1 MNEKLEALIITRA
14 SRLPFPSGP
23 TGNGAGAA
31 RQLDAVLM
39 SAGWKLSRELMEH
52 LSGLEAGTVLDVGL
66 RTLAAVGR
74 AVGDHVKHNVYFKDF
89 PFGVPD
95 TVEFWAQCMRE
106 ALLDPVAA
114 PRVTAGAAV
123 GIVNLLDLPSY
134 GRYQH
139 TYEEMLAAHDELI
152 PAAGDRVTVLHL
164 GADLETEVG
173 GLYTS
178 LAASRTPL
186 AGEDLEL
193 LGELAAECLDRPQPL
208 AIPVRENRAVINR
221 VRLTHR
227 LPLLVD
233 TVTDVLRLACAV
245 SDGDVTL
252 EEPTR
257 FGSFA
262 RPERRVLLAALE
274 EVVAATPAKLGDVDA
289 HREAWKRLGER
300 LHPHEYPHLPR
311 AQDVFAV
318 ARGEKTALSLASR
331 VEAAFA
337 GGDVTA
343 AVAEL
348 RAAPGMLFRS
358 LDRLLRTAR
367 TSTDHDAVLKA
378 AAATAGRVSGRV
390 ILSVREHLQNRQARA
405 TDVSRVFTNRR
416 GRAWVTGDERD
427 ALPPAVVHALFA
439 ILDDAVLLRLP
450 SVDHLVIDP
459 AVLGVAL
466 PLSDKTTPP
475 GFGVMPRGSVARI
488 DGELLRFFTYWKE
501 TANRT
506 DYDLSA
512 LMLDANYQSTVWLS
526 YTSLTAVG
534 GQHSGDITSAP
545 DGASEFINLELSR
558 VRDPF
563 IVPQVNIY
571 SGEGFDEVAES
582 FFGYMLRG
590 REQAGRPYEPATVRM
605 KSDLRGSGRV
615 ALPLVF
621 MRGEDGRWY
630 AKWLHLHLNGR
641 PAFNQVEG
649 NKLTASRLV
658 RGIVEREYLRVQ
670 YLVDLLATKAKSVT
684 VGGDMTGFEHPVT
697 FIGLERPEG
706 LPDGSH
712 AYTLNGIRD
721 LIPA

>member
-1 MNEKLEALIITRA
+1 VNEKLEALIITRA
-14 SRLPFPSGP
+14 SRLPLPQGL
-23 TGNGAGAA
+23 AGDGSVAT
-31 RQLDAVLM
+31 RQLDAALM
-39 SAGWKLSRELMEH
+39 SVGWKLSRELMEH
-52 LSGLEAGTVLDVGL
+52 LSGLGTGTVLDVGL
-66 RTLAAVGR
+66 RTLAAVR
-74 AVGDHVKHNVYFKDF
+74 RTVGDHVKHNVYFKNF

-95 TVEFWAQCMRE
+95 TLEFWAQCMRE

-114 PRVTAGAAV
+114 PRVAAGAAV
-123 GIVNLLDLPSY
+123 GVVNLLDLPSY

-173 GLYTS
+173 GLYLS

-193 LGELAAECLDRPQPL
+193 LGDLAEECLDRPQPI

-221 VRLTHR
+221 IRLAHR

-233 TVTDVLRLACAV
+233 TVTDVLRLACAA
-245 SDGDVTL
+245 SGGDVTL

-262 RPERRVLLAALE
+262 RSERRVLLAALE
-274 EVVAATPAKLGDVDA
+274 GIVAATPAKLGDVDA

-300 LHPHEYPHLPR
+300 LHPHEYRTMPN

-318 ARGEKTALSLASR
+318 AREEKTALSLASR

-343 AVAEL
+343 AVSEL
-348 RAAPGMLFRS
+348 RAAPGMLFRA
-358 LDRLLRTAR
+358 LDRLIRSAR
-367 TSTDHDAVLKA
+367 DDAERQAVLRVVEDVM
-378 AAATAGRVSGRV
+378 GRVSGRV
-390 ILSVREHLQNRQARA
+390 VLSVREHLQNRRFRR

-416 GRAWVTGDERD
+416 GRAWITGDDRPELDPGVMPPLFGLLD
-427 ALPPAVVHALFA
+427 AE
-439 ILDDAVLLRLP
+439 IQRRLP
-450 SVDHLVIDP
+450 DVGHLVIDP

-466 PLSDKTTPP
+466 PLSDKMTPP

-501 TANRT
+501 TADRT

-512 LMLDANYQSTVWLS
+512 LMLDANYQSTGWLS

-545 DGASEFINLELSR
+545 NGASEFIDLELSR
-558 VRDPF
+558 VRQPF
-563 IVPQVNIY
+563 IVPQVNVY

-590 REQAGRPYEPATVRM
+590 REQAGRPFEPATVRM
-605 KSDLRGSGRV
+605 RSDLRGSGRV
-615 ALPLVF
+615 ALPMVF

-630 AKWLHLHLNGR
+630 AKWLHLFLSGGLS
-641 PAFNQVEG
+641 FNRIEG
-649 NKLTASRLV
+649 NRVSTSLLV
-658 RGIVEREYLRVQ
+658 RGIVERDYLRVQ
-670 YLVDLLATKAKSVT
+670 YLVDLLATKAKTVT
-684 VGGDMTGFEHPVT
+684 VGGDMTAFEHPVT

-706 LPDGSH
+706 LPDGSR

>member
-14 SRLPFPSGP
+14 ARLPFPSGP
-23 TGNGAGAA
+23 AGYGSVAT
-31 RQLDAVLM
+31 RQLDAALM
-39 SAGWKLSRELMEH
+39 SVGWKLSRELIEH
-52 LSGLEAGTVLDVGL
+52 LSGLETGTVLDVGL
-66 RTLAAVGR
+66 RTLAAVRR

-89 PFGVPD
+89 PYGVPD
-95 TVEFWAQCMRE
+95 TLEFWAQCMRE

-114 PRVTAGAAV
+114 PRAAAGAAV
-123 GIVNLLDLPSY
+123 GVVNLLDLPSY

-173 GLYTS
+173 NLYLS

-186 AGEDLEL
+186 AGQDLEL

-221 VRLTHR
+221 IRLSHR

-245 SDGDVTL
+245 SGGDVTL

-262 RPERRVLLAALE
+262 RSERRVLLAALDGI
-274 EVVAATPAKLGDVDA
+274 VAATPAKLGDVDA

-300 LHPHEYPHLPR
+300 LHPHEYRTMPH

-318 ARGEKTALSLASR
+318 AREEKTALSLASR
-331 VEAAFA
+331 VESAFA

-348 RAAPGMLFRS
+348 RAAPGMLFRA

-367 TSTDHDAVLKA
+367 TSGDHDAVLEA
-378 AAATAGRVSGRV
+378 VAATAGRVSGRV

-416 GRAWVTGDERD
+416 GRAWVTGDDRD
-427 ALPPAVVHALFA
+427 PLPTAVLHALFTL
-439 ILDDAVLLRLP
+439 LDEEVRRRLP
-450 SVDHLVIDP
+450 DVGHLVIDP

-501 TANRT
+501 TADRT

-512 LMLDANYQSTVWLS
+512 LMLDANYQSTGWLS

-534 GQHSGDITSAP
+534 GRHSGDITSAP
-545 DGASEFINLELSR
+545 EGASEFIDLELSR
-558 VRDPF
+558 VRDRF

-658 RGIVEREYLRVQ
+658 RGIVERDYLRVQ
-670 YLVDLLATKAKSVT
+670 YLVDLLAAKAKTVT
-684 VGGDMTGFEHPVT
+684 VGGDMTAFEHPVT

-706 LPDGSH
+706 LPDGSRAH
-712 AYTLNGIRD
+712 TLNGIRD